1 MDVASAS
8 ASGDLSASL
17 SLAYPEL
24 LIAIGAMA
32 LLMLGV
38 FRGNSSTRLV
48 AWGSVAILLMA
59 AILVLAQSNERLVGF
74 GDGFVV
80 DPFSKYGKVLVYLG
94 SAVALIMSLGFLR
107 SQKIERFE
115 FPLLILFATLGMSIM
130 VSAND
135 LIFLYMGIELQSLAL
150 YVLAAFNR
158 NSLRSTEAGL
168 KYFVLG
174 ALSSGLL
181 LYGCSLIYGFTGTT
195 NFDVLSQVIV
205 PGEMGLGVIFGLVFL
220 TAGLAFKV
228 SAVPFHMWTPDVYE
242 GSPTPVTALFA
253 GAPKIAAM
261 LLFVRVLMGPFLGE
275 DGSVAPEWQQ
285 IIIVISILSMTVGAF
300 AAIGQSNIKRLM
312 AYSSIGHMG
321 FALVGV
327 AAGTVAGVGSVL
339 IYLTIYL
346 AMTLGVFACI
356 LSMRRKEG
364 MVEHIEELAGLSRN
378 QPLMAMAMLV
388 LLFSLAGMP
397 PLAGFAAKFFVF
409 KAAIQAELYG
419 LAIIGLLAS
428 VVGAYYYVRIVKI
441 MYFDEPAEP
450 FEQPMS
456 KAMRMVL
463 VVSTLFTLFYLV
475 FANPFLRVT
484 EYVAKSLFL

>member
-1 MDVASAS
+1 MDVASGS
-8 ASGDLSASL
+8 ASGDLAASL
-17 SLAYPEL
+17 TLAYPEML
-24 LIAIGAMA
+24 MAIGAMA

-59 AILVLAQSNERLVGF
+59 AILVLAQPNGRFVGF

-80 DPFSKYGKVLVYLG
+80 DPFAKFGKVLVYLG
-94 SAVALIMSLGFLR
+94 SAVAVIMSLGFLR

-115 FPLLILFATLGMSIM
+115 FPLLILFATLGMSMM

-195 NFDVLSQVIV
+195 NFDVLRHVIV

-220 TAGLAFKV
+220 CAGLAFKV

-242 GSPTPVTALFA
+242 GSPTPVTALFS

-261 LLFVRVLMGPFLGE
+261 LLFVRVLMGPFLGQ
-275 DGSVAPEWQQ
+275 DGTVVPEWQQ

-300 AAIGQSNIKRLM
+300 AAIGQTNIKRLM

-321 FALVGV
+321 YILVGV
-327 AAGTVAGVGSVL
+327 AAGTVGGVASVL
-339 IYLTIYL
+339 IYLMIYL

-378 QPLMAMAMLV
+378 QPLMAMALLV

-409 KAAIQAELYG
+409 RAAIQAELYS

-456 KAMRMVL
+456 KSMRMVL
-463 VVSTLFTLFYLV
+463 VTSTLFILFYLV
-475 FANPFLRVT
+475 FANPLLRMT